1 MKSLADLGKDEKLED
16 HIFDWSAESHSPD
29 SVQWAAFFSD
39 SPHEVLRVE
48 SGHRITLTYNLSVTP
63 ESVSTISAISGS
75 TLLPGLSADSMAL
88 HSVLRAAL
96 ADPDFMPAG
105 GILGF
110 GCQHAYPHTQ
120 EGLCKRVPSML
131 KGGDAAVQAVA
142 LGLGLEVSVKAA
154 YNLRGQFQRLFEED
168 GASSDEDEEENPPEA
183 GMLVRLDKLSAVN
196 CFRWCENTYEGET
209 CTKEEIIDS
218 CIPESED
225 DFGVTWCRP
234 PSHWGLQHLHFTHA
248 AFRLDLSLKEWYSA
262 AAIMV
267 TVPKLGDSPIR
278 RAVD

>member
-1 MKSLADLGKDEKLED
+1 MKSVADLGMDEKLED
-16 HIFDWSAESHSPD
+16 HIFDWGADSRCPD

-63 ESVSTISAISGS
+63 ESVSATSAVSES

-88 HSVLRAAL
+88 HSILRAAL
-96 ADPDFMPAG
+96 ADPDFMPGG

-120 EGLCKRVPSML
+120 EGLCKHVPSML

-154 YNLRGQFQRLFEED
+154 HNLRGQFIYFNM
-168 GASSDEDEEENPPEA
+168 DEDEEEEGSPEGSMA
-183 GMLVRLDKLSAVN
+183 VRLSKLRTVTCLDWGADDEV
-196 CFRWCENTYEGET
+196 TY
-209 CTKEEIIDS
+209 KRRDVLDM
-218 CIPESED
+218 CIPESTD
-225 DFGVTWCRP
+225 DLDVTWCRP
-234 PSHWGLQHLHFTHA
+234 PSRWALQLVHTA
-248 AFRLDLSLKEWYSA
+248 YGNEVSLTRWYSA

-267 TVPKLGDSPIR
+267 TVPKWGDSSRLPL
-278 RAVD
+278 